1 MSPHDKHNTGST
13 AKQYAYRIISSTTLK
28 KHDAEAAEQHLN
40 ALGTDG
46 WDLVTI
52 DMKDTG
58 KGISFLGLMKRK
70 LYRKHKHHN
79 KH

>member
-1 MSPHDKHNTGST
+1 MSKNNIASA
-13 AKQYAYRIISSTTLK
+13 AKQFAYKIISSASLK
-28 KHDAEAAEQHLN
+28 KHDTEAVEKHLN
-40 ALGTDG
+40 ALGNEG